1 MFSKKTFDYKYLGK
15 GLIVCLLFTIVAL
28 IILGLLLKLT
38 SLSEAKLP
46 MFNNLIIIISV
57 SIGAVY
63 ASSKSRENGWLI
75 GALIGL
81 IYYLFIVLLNL
92 IFIRD
97 INLSLIIIP
106 RILMSVFSGIIG
118 GVIGINL
125 Y

>member
-1 MFSKKTFDYKYLGK
+1 MFGKKTFGYKYLGK
-15 GLIVCLLFTIVAL
+15 GLVVCIVLTIVAL
-28 IILGLLLKLT
+28 IVLALFLKLT

-57 SIGAVY
+57 AIGSIY
-63 ASSKSRENGWLI
+63 ASSRSKENGWLI

-81 IYYLFIVLLNL
+81 IYYLFILLLNL

-106 RILMSVFSGIIG
+106 RIFMSMFSGIIG
-118 GVIGINL
+118 GIIGINL